1 MSRAFVKEDGAE
13 PPGPRFSIP
22 DPVEPGYLIAV
33 ARALLEGARIGE
45 TAAAEVAT
53 GFMWGDIRLVD
64 QIVQLRNEAIESED
78 DRLEQVA
85 GRYLRRAGLPPD

>member
-13 PPGPRFSIP
+13 PPPPRFGLP
-22 DPVEPGYLIAV
+22 DPADPSYPAAA

-45 TAAAEVAT
+45 TTAAESAT
-53 GFMWGDIRLVD
+53 GFPWGDERLVD
-64 QIVQLRNEAIESED
+64 EVRRIRDEAVDSGD

-85 GRYLRRAGLPPD
+85 DRYLRRAGFPAG

>member
-13 PPGPRFSIP
+13 PPAPRFSIP
-22 DPVEPGYLIAV
+22 DQGDPGYLIAV

-45 TAAAEVAT
+45 TAAAEAAT
-53 GFMWGDIRLVD
+53 GFTWGDGRLVD
-64 QIVQLRNEAIESED
+64 QIAQLRNEAIESED

-85 GRYLRRAGLPPD
+85 GRYLRRAGLSPD

>member
-13 PPGPRFSIP
+13 PPAPRFSIP
-22 DPVEPGYLIAV
+22 DEADPGYLIAV

-45 TAAAEVAT
+45 TVAAEAVT
-53 GFMWGDIRLVD
+53 GYPWGDDRLVE
-64 QIVQLRNEAIESED
+64 QVAQLRNEAIDSGD

-85 GRYLRRAGLPPD
+85 DRYLRRAGIPSD